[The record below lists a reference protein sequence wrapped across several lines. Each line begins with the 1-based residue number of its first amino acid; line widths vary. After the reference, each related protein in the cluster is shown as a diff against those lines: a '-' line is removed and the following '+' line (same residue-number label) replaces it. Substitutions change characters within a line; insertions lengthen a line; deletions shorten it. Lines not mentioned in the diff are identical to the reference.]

1 MLDFTKSV
9 RLILFSTVPFAV
21 AQTPQ
26 TQQALQPAPA
36 AIVAPAIATS
46 NASAPDGA
54 ATVNYVHG
62 QLTVISHNAPL
73 ELVLK
78 LVAAKTG
85 ATVGLSPELENEP
98 VVAQIGPASVHDV
111 VTRLLDSP
119 KIDYILLG
127 KGDDPDNLSRIVV
140 QSRRAQGPGEAQAP
154 RSVAYR
160 PPQEDEDARTA
171 NGNLSED
178 ESHMS
183 QDELRE
189 RWKKIREEKLAA
201 EIRQQKEDR
210 EREANGSANDAEQQ
224 PPQPVQQPSQP
235 QGVQPQNQE
244 TRPQ

>member
-1 MLDFTKSV
+1 MLGFKKSI
-9 RLILFSTVPFAV
+9 RFMLLITVSSLAV
-21 AQTPQ
+21 AQIPPVQPVPQ
-26 TQQALQPAPA
+26 TAANANPALGSTP
-36 AIVAPAIATS
+36 S
-46 NASAPDGA
+46 NASAAEGA
-54 ATVNYVHG
+54 ATVNYVRG

-85 ATVGLSPELENEP
+85 ATVGLSPELQNEP
-98 VVAQIGPASVHDV
+98 VIAQIGPGSVHEV

-140 QSRRAQGPGEAQAP
+140 QSRRTQRPGEMQAVRAP
-154 RSVAYR
+154 Q
-160 PPQEDEDARTA
+160 PPQEDEDARAA

-178 ESHMS
+178 ESKMS
-183 QDELRE
+183 QEDLRE
-189 RWKKIREEKLAA
+189 RWRKIREEKLAA
-201 EIRQQKEDR
+201 ELRQQKEDR

-224 PPQPVQQPSQP
+224 QTPPQNVQQA
-235 QGVQPQNQE
+235 QPQNQD

>member
-1 MLDFTKSV
+1 MFDFKKSI
-9 RLILFSTVPFAV
+9 RLILFITVPGLAL

-26 TQQALQPAPA
+26 IQPVLQSTPTGNISP
-36 AIVAPAIATS
+36 VSMTTG
-46 NASAPDGA
+46 NESAPDGA
-54 ATVNYVHG
+54 ATVNYVRG
-62 QLTVISHNAPL
+62 QLTVVSHNAPL

-78 LVAAKTG
+78 LVASKTG
-85 ATVGLSPELENEP
+85 ATVGLAPELQNEP
-98 VVAQIGPASVHDV
+98 VIAQIGPGSVHDV

-140 QSRRAQGPGEAQAP
+140 QSRRAQRPGTQ
-154 RSVAYR
+154 AYR
-160 PPQEDEDARTA
+160 PPPQEDEDARAA

-178 ESHMS
+178 ESKMS
-183 QDELRE
+183 QEELRE
-189 RWKKIREEKLAA
+189 RWRKIREEKLAA

-224 PPQPVQQPSQP
+224 PPAQNTQPQQQQPSDA
-235 QGVQPQNQE
+235 QPQNQA

>member
-1 MLDFTKSV
+1 MLDFRKSV
-9 RLILFSTVPFAV
+9 RLILFTTVPFAV
-21 AQTPQ
+21 AQMRQ
-26 TQQALQPAPA
+26 VQPAPQPVPA
-36 AIVAPAIATS
+36 ATVTPAAVT
-46 NASAPDGA
+46 NNVSAPDGA
-54 ATVNYVHG
+54 ATVNYVRG
-62 QLTVISHNAPL
+62 QLTVISQNAPL

-85 ATVGLSPELENEP
+85 ATVGLAPELQNEP
-98 VVAQIGPASVHDV
+98 VIAQIGPGSVHDV

-140 QSRRAQGPGEAQAP
+140 QSRRGQRPGETQAT
-154 RSVAYR
+154 RTAAYR
-160 PPQEDEDARTA
+160 PPQEDEDTRTA

-189 RWKKIREEKLAA
+189 RWRKIREEKLAA

-224 PPQPVQQPSQP
+224 PPPQTVQP
-235 QGVQPQNQE
+235 QQQPQNQE